1 MLDSILP
8 YKVSIGDDEAI
19 STTLNEVEIDE
30 SLISMDIS
38 INISIKDVTLGDLAV
53 LIFPDGA
60 SSWKGGS
67 I

>member
-8 YKVSIGDDEAI
+8 CKVSIGDDEAI
-19 STTLNEVEIDE
+19 SIIFNEVEIDE
-30 SLISMDIS
+30 GVISMDIS
-38 INISIKDVTLGDLAV
+38 INISTKDVTLGDLAD

-60 SSWKGGS
+60 SSLKGGS